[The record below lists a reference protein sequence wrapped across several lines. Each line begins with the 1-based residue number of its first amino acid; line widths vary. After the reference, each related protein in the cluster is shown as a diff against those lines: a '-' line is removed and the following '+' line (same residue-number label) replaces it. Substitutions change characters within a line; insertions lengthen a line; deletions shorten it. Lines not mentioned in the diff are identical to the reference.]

1 MNKRFI
7 FEEIKIGTMVLSDT
21 YCMIKTFR
29 HGEIMVSVKTTIY
42 ESGYISQEAFIDL
55 PKLKIDK
62 KQLGIMMVG

>member
-1 MNKRFI
+1 
-7 FEEIKIGTMVLSDT
+7 
-21 YCMIKTFR
+21 MIKTFR